1 VPTTKEPPFRSS
13 RMSRVRFHAGD
24 IDLELSGSES
34 FILRQLKLLASCL
47 GRVDPSALGDPDA
60 PAALPEPPADT
71 ALALAPPGA
80 APATPA
86 PADPAPQVELAPA
99 PPAAPNGGPLPA
111 PPRSAN
117 GDASDELLRFY
128 QGFRP
133 LDLDRQSDA
142 ALLFAYYLQQREG
155 HSTLQIGDLIRC
167 CIRAGVDTRNFNRT
181 LGTLTRRGFLETARQ
196 GGGYRLSEQGVA
208 AVENRM

>member
-1 VPTTKEPPFRSS
+1 MPATKEPPFRSS

-24 IDLELSGSES
+24 IDLEFSGSEP
-34 FILRQLKLLASCL
+34 FVLRQLRLLASCL
-47 GRVDPSALGDPDA
+47 GRVDPEALGDPETTA
-60 PAALPEPPADT
+60 PLPAATAEPAVAAVPPPAPIVEPPA
-71 ALALAPPGA
+71 AIEPS
-80 APATPA
+80 
-86 PADPAPQVELAPA
+86 
-99 PPAAPNGGPLPA
+99 PPAAATNGGPPPA
-111 PPRSAN
+111 PPRPAN
-117 GDASDELLRFY
+117 GGAEADALLRFY

-155 HSTLQIGDLIRC
+155 HSSLQIGDLIRC

-181 LGTLTRRGFLETARQ
+181 LGTLTRRGFLETSRQ

-208 AVENRM
+208 AVESRM

>member
-1 VPTTKEPPFRSS
+1 MEPPFRCS

-24 IDLELSGSES
+24 IDLELSGSEP
-34 FILRQLKLLASCL
+34 FVLRQLKQLATLL
-47 GRVDPSALGDPDA
+47 GRVDPEALGEVGAPLPPAPAEPPVSVVAVEPA
-60 PAALPEPPADT
+60 PAAP
-71 ALALAPPGA
+71 
-80 APATPA
+80 PA
-86 PADPAPQVELAPA
+86 PAEVAEPVPAAAPVPAAMSGGPAPGFPRPV
-99 PPAAPNGGPLPA
+99 NGGT
-111 PPRSAN
+111 
-117 GDASDELLRFY
+117 DAHDDLLRFY

-155 HSTLQIGDLIRC
+155 LSSLQIGDLIRC

-196 GGGYRLSEQGVA
+196 GSGYRLSEQGVR
-208 AVENRM
+208 AVESRM